1 MKVMLILIGSLM
13 PLLKANKMNQARN
26 FDLKHFQE
34 GFNSDFGKKLLHVLD
49 LGKFQVESV
58 G

>member
-1 MKVMLILIGSLM
+1 MK
-13 PLLKANKMNQARN
+13 K
-26 FDLKHFQE
+26 DLKHFQE

-58 G
+58 GQKHFQLKVLCKLNLK